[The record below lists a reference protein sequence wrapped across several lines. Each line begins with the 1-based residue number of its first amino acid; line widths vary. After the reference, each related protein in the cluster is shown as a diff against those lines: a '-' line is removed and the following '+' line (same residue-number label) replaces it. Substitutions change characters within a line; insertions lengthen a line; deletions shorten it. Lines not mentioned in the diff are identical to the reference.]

1 MPFLTR
7 NENQSQ
13 VRYAAPARPMM
24 PTTGAPATA
33 TSPAPATVTAAIVP
47 LRLATT
53 LLRWTSEEEDIK
65 CRLHHGMP
73 PVKPRGSRDTLAACA
88 VTRPPQLSGDPGDRA
103 DSSLALAVHER
114 NPTSRDK
121 KVHDV

>member
-1 MPFLTR
+1 MPFLSR

-53 LLRWTSEEEDIK
+53 LLRWTSEEDIK

-73 PVKPRGSRDTLAACA
+73 PVKPRGCRDTPAACA
-88 VTRPPQLSGDPGDRA
+88 VTRPPQLSGDPGDRPHP
-103 DSSLALAVHER
+103 SMALAVHKEKP
-114 NPTSRDK
+114 NQP
-121 KVHDV
+121 

>member
-24 PTTGAPATA
+24 PTTGDAASAT
-33 TSPAPATVTAAIVP
+33 TPAPAAVTAAIVP

-53 LLRWTSEEEDIK
+53 LLRWTSEEDIDR
-65 CRLHHGMP
+65 RLHHGMP
-73 PVKPRGSRDTLAACA
+73 PVNQRGSTDTPGACA
-88 VTRPPQLSGDPGDRA
+88 VTRPLQLSGDPGDRWK
-103 DSSLALAVHER
+103 SRLALALQHG
-114 NPTSRDK
+114 K
-121 KVHDV
+121 